1 MKVCLFVSVI
11 ALNLTT
17 ALACHV
23 VDDDEPQV
31 GDTGPSSADICLA
44 GVDSLSDLHCEP
56 PYQPQFF
63 QGGDMSTVINLD
75 DPSVGVNVGGGMIV
89 HFGAGADWVGVNV
102 TTNGDCAFGCFAVA
116 ACGPGSYG
124 CFADT
129 MPNDCFYCGPAI
141 TADDCSDFIAA
152 CTGTAADTSG
162 GEVDGSGGSDGAG
175 GADDT
180 GGADTSGGADDT
192 AGVEEATWD
201 CATWDPSK
209 AGRLTA
215 ADASTFV
222 VPQAVI
228 DDLVNSSLA
237 TLGICDETKFSR
249 KDGSSE
255 WRVSAMHPKG
265 LLARLD
271 VRVGDVIERWNGAP
285 LENSD
290 VISLLA
296 VDFFD
301 AHGAPKQF
309 TASHP
314 GFTVQIRRTVRTTTQ
329 TIIKKIVVR

>member
-1 MKVCLFVSVI
+1 MKVRLFVSVI
-11 ALNLTT
+11 SINLTT
-17 ALACHV
+17 VLACHV

-44 GVDSLSDLHCEP
+44 GVDLLSELQCEP

-89 HFGAGADWVGVNV
+89 HFGAGADWVGVDV

-152 CTGTAADTSG
+152 CTGSAADTSG
-162 GEVDGSGGSDGAG
+162 GGGDSSGDAG
-175 GADDT
+175 GADGA

-192 AGVEEATWD
+192 AGVEGSPWD

-209 AGRLTA
+209 AGRLNA

-228 DDLVNSSLA
+228 NDLVNSSLA

-249 KDGSSE
+249 KEGSSE

-285 LENSD
+285 LGNSD
-290 VISLLA
+290 IISLLA
-296 VDFFD
+296 IDFFD

-309 TASHP
+309 PTSHP
-314 GFTVQIRRTVRTTTQ
+314 GFTVQLRRTVRTTTQ
-329 TIIKKIVVR
+329 TIIKTIVVR